1 MAVAKVRRRRSAQ
14 TIARPVRDRTVTDGL
29 DLAPYRSSSP
39 ENGGHM
45 DGAIAITAR
54 LGLGEG
60 KHGSATVPGPSRDV
74 LAQPYLAHAEP
85 RHRRREVRS
94 CHELEHP
101 CALDPEHATD
111 LGGGYH
117 QWLHP
122 PTLSAAPIRRA
133 GYRLGV
139 QS

>member
-1 MAVAKVRRRRSAQ
+1 
-14 TIARPVRDRTVTDGL
+14 
-29 DLAPYRSSSP
+29 
-39 ENGGHM
+39 M
-45 DGAIAITAR
+45 DGAIATTPR
-54 LGLGEG
+54 LGFGEG
-60 KHGSATVPGPSRDV
+60 KHGSATVARPSRDV

-111 LGGGYH
+111 LGGGYD
-117 QWLHP
+117 QRLHL
-122 PTLSAAPIRRA
+122 PTLSVAAIRRL

-139 QS
+139 Q